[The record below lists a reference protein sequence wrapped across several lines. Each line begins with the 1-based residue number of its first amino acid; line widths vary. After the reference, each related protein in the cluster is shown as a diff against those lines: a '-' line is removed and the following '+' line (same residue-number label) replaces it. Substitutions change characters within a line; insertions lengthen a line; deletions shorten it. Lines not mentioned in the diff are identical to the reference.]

1 MTIEKLPFPLPA
13 DKIRKPTRE
22 EVKKTLDNYKK
33 QKKKDKSK
41 DKSQQNKI
49 PDSIMNRIKKDG
61 LPPKKSGAGYSGSY

>member
-49 PDSIMNRIKKDG
+49 PNKLMDRMRNM
-61 LPPKKSGAGYSGSY
+61 PPKKSGAGYSGSY